1 MRQGRIMKDWHQF
14 FERLEVHQQL
24 KVLVGKLL
32 EDDAATLRR
41 VRGAED
47 GRRTAGVVLE
57 KTPLKI

>member
-1 MRQGRIMKDWHQF
+1 MKDWYQF